1 VTDPRYD
8 PRFQRGWDGAPPPA
22 PAPVV
27 VPPPQPDTTRSSP
40 PSLPAPT
47 PDPAPA
53 VEETV
58 PPADADPAMEAEDDP
73 PARNPFRIALVA
85 LGIALV
91 VIAAGL
97 FWQMTQDQS
106 GAVQSPDQVALQ
118 QLAYTFAPTLL
129 LVGIIALIAAIALGV
144 LRRR

>member
-27 VPPPQPDTTRSSP
+27 VPPPAPAV
-40 PSLPAPT
+40 PAPG
-47 PDPAPA
+47 PIPVAEAPVPAPEPIEVDPAP
-53 VEETV
+53 
-58 PPADADPAMEAEDDP
+58 EAEWDP
-73 PARNPFRIALVA
+73 PARNPFRIALVV

-91 VIAAGL
+91 VSSAGL
-97 FWQMTQDQS
+97 FWQMAQDHS
-106 GAVQSPDQVALQ
+106 SASVQSPADIAIQ
-118 QLAYTFAPTLL
+118 QLGYTFAPTLL
-129 LVGIIALIAAIALGV
+129 LVGIIALVVAIALGV